1 MRLIDTS
8 VIVKFFSEE
17 PGWEALREYLYTPIS
32 IELSM
37 KELGSALLKK
47 VRKNELDQ
55 KAAIEVLDRYPSTF
69 RFVEQK
75 KSISSAFEIAKKY
88 NTSIYDAM
96 FIAAAKKDGY
106 ELITCDNFQAE
117 VARKVGVKTIEC

>member
-1 MRLIDTS
+1 MRLIDSS

-17 PGWEALREYLYTPIS
+17 PGWEDLREYLYTPVS

-47 VRKNELDQ
+47 VRQNEFDEE
-55 KAAIEVLDRYPSTF
+55 AAIEVLDRYPNTF

-75 KSISSAFEIAKKY
+75 KIISKAFAIAKKY

-96 FIAAAKKDGY
+96 FIAAAMKDGY
-106 ELITCDNFQAE
+106 ELLTCDKYQAE
-117 VARKVGVKTIEC
+117 VARREGVKTLEV

>member
-1 MRLIDTS
+1 MKLIDSS

-17 PGWEALREYLYTPIS
+17 PGWESVKEYLYTPIS

-47 VRKNELDQ
+47 VRRNEFKLGIAMQ
-55 KAAIEVLDRYPSTF
+55 ILKRYPSIF

-75 KSISSAFEIAKKY
+75 KSLDKAFEIAQKY
-88 NTSIYDAM
+88 DISIYDSL
-96 FIAAAKKDGY
+96 FIAAAMREGY
-106 ELITCDNFQAE
+106 ELVTCDKHQAE
-117 VARKVGVKTIEC
+117 IARKVGVKTIEC

>member
-1 MRLIDTS
+1 MRLIDSS

-17 PGWEALREYLYTPIS
+17 PGWEGLREYLYTPIS

-47 VRKNELDQ
+47 VRKDELDEET
-55 KAAIEVLDRYPSTF
+55 AIEILDRCPSIF
-69 RFVEQK
+69 RYVEQK
-75 KSISSAFEIAKKY
+75 KNISKAFEIAKKH

-96 FIAAAKKDGY
+96 FIASAMKDGY
-106 ELITCDNFQAE
+106 ELLTCDKRQAE
-117 VARKVGVKTIEC
+117 VARKEGVKTLEV